1 MIGALW
7 NRIDRTIS
15 FFKNGVSLGVA
26 FSDVPEDRLYPTVG
40 LRTTNEEVSRSVCHV
55 EAVQRLQKASIPVRH
70 LNRVFTMHRCAPTL
84 AQTRL

>member
-40 LRTTNEEVSRSVCHV
+40 LRTTNEEVSWGVIHSPGSMFKRP
-55 EAVQRLQKASIPVRH
+55 R
-70 LNRVFTMHRCAPTL
+70 
-84 AQTRL
+84 

>member
-1 MIGALW
+1 MRRVAQVRGTQPSVCCAGDVIGALW

-40 LRTTNEEVSRSVCHV
+40 LRTTNEEVSPAAIWNAFGLIRGPCH
-55 EAVQRLQKASIPVRH
+55 KSDI
-70 LNRVFTMHRCAPTL
+70 
-84 AQTRL
+84 